1 MAKKGESTRSY
12 ASVPL
17 GISKISS
24 FFGKIS
30 PESIEFEI
38 PYVKI
43 KGQIDETSLSLVVP
57 KEAIEQDRISEQIL
71 LGISKM
77 LSDPIQHKMF
87 FAPFAFANHQY
98 GHYWFDVSDFCD
110 FFGYQ
115 RDASG
120 RHDTDNRKKIMK
132 LHGNLRR
139 IGVEIPAIRGNKKIV
154 YEGKFVYI
162 VDAEATGY
170 IDGVEVFKKGKFG
183 ILTELWNDVKKYGYY
198 APLDKRAFR
207 INSKEYPWGFKIY
220 SAIVFEAR
228 RSWNKGVRDKGALIS
243 NLLRFLDTAGIDV
256 STYIR
261 HRNFSLLMDRLIKEL
276 EYLKRCHR
284 TTKNNLSGSV
294 GLIDDYEI
302 REENLRVW
310 LTDDLK
316 IKLGAIKDKS
326 LSKAE
331 SEEIY
336 SLTSDSIVAEHV
348 RHHIDQSILEGFYKE
363 LSYVR
368 TKSRIEFIAQLATA
382 ALKYLLNEK
391 REILIAYGAPC
402 LDPKEIAQRIAQ
414 NFPYNRGWGKSF
426 IIQQVDSM
434 IYMEI
439 LGTLRELKSGNLTET
454 CG

>member
-1 MAKKGESTRSY
+1 MAKKEERTRSY

-17 GISKISS
+17 GISKVSS

-30 PESIEFEI
+30 PESVEFEI

-43 KGQIDETSLSLVVP
+43 KGQIDEASLSFVVP
-57 KEAIEQDRISEQIL
+57 KEAIQQDGISEHIL

-77 LSDPIQHKMF
+77 LSDPTQHKMVL
-87 FAPFAFANHQY
+87 APFAFANHQY
-98 GHYWFDVSDFCD
+98 GHYWFDAGDFCD

-115 RDASG
+115 RDTSG

-170 IDGVEVFKKGKFG
+170 IDGVEVFKRGKFG
-183 ILTELWNDVKKYGYY
+183 ILTELWNDVRKYGYY

-228 RSWNKGVRDKGALIS
+228 RSWNKGVRDKGALIFD
-243 NLLRFLDTAGIDV
+243 LLHFLDTAGIDV

-261 HRNFSLLMDRLIKEL
+261 HRNFSLLMDRVTKEL

-284 TTKNNLSGSV
+284 IMKNNLTGST

-302 REENLRVW
+302 RENNLRIW
-310 LTDDLK
+310 LPDDLK
-316 IKLGAIKDKS
+316 VKLSAVKDKS
-326 LSKAE
+326 ISKME
-331 SEEIY
+331 IEEIP
-336 SLTSDSIVAEHV
+336 SLTPSLIAKRV

-363 LSYVR
+363 LS
-368 TKSRIEFIAQLATA
+368 KMQIISRSEFITQLATA
-382 ALKYLLNEK
+382 ALKYFLNEK
-391 REILIAYGAPC
+391 IEILMAYGAPS
-402 LDPKEIAQRIAQ
+402 LNPSEIAYRISQ
-414 NFPYNRGWGKSF
+414 SFPYSRGWGKSF
-426 IIQQVDSM
+426 VIEQIDSM

-439 LGTLRELKSGNLTET
+439 LNTLQEPKLGNLL
-454 CG
+454 

>member
-1 MAKKGESTRSY
+1 MAKKEERSRSY

-57 KEAIEQDRISEQIL
+57 KEAIQQDGISEQIL

-98 GHYWFDVSDFCD
+98 GHYWFDAGDFCD

-115 RDASG
+115 RDVSG

-132 LHGNLRR
+132 LHSNLRR

-170 IDGVEVFKKGKFG
+170 IDGVEVFKKGRFG
-183 ILTELWNDVKKYGYY
+183 ILTELWNDVRKYGYY

-207 INSKEYPWGFKIY
+207 INSKEFPWGFKIY

-228 RSWNKGVRDKGALIS
+228 RSWNRGVRDKGALTF
-243 NLLRFLDTAGIDV
+243 NLLRFLDTAGVDV
-256 STYIR
+256 STYIK
-261 HRNFSLLMDRLIKEL
+261 HRNFSLLMERVTKEL

-284 TTKNNLSGSV
+284 TIKSNLSGST

-302 REENLRVW
+302 QEENLWVW

-326 LSKAE
+326 PPKIEA
-331 SEEIY
+331 EEIN
-336 SLTSDSIVAEHV
+336 SLIISPIATEQV
-348 RHHIDQSILEGFYKE
+348 RHHIDQSILEGFYTE
-363 LSYVR
+363 LSYVGI
-368 TKSRIEFIAQLATA
+368 KSRPEFIAQLATA
-382 ALKYLLNEK
+382 ALKYFLNEK
-391 REILIAYGAPC
+391 REILMAYDAPC
-402 LDPKEIAQRIAQ
+402 LDPKEIAQRISQ
-414 NFPYNRGWGKSF
+414 NFPYSRGWGKSF
-426 IIQQVDSM
+426 IIEQLDSM

-439 LGTLRELKSGNLTET
+439 LDTLRELKSGNLT
-454 CG
+454 